1 MPSLFSLLD
10 VARDGILAQSTALDV
25 TGQNVSN
32 AGTAGYTRRVA
43 NLETTTTNG
52 AWGSVRV
59 ASIGRTFDRF
69 AERRAVAE
77 MGLKGAATSRSD
89 ALAEAESILA
99 PSGVPS
105 IGDQMA
111 TFYASM
117 STLAQNPGDISTRT
131 QAIGDASALAQS
143 ISSTASQ
150 LSAARTSLLGRAQDV
165 AGEVNE
171 RLGRIADLNRQI
183 STAKGQGENPAD
195 LMDQRDA
202 MVRAVGERI
211 GAQAI
216 EQPNGMVTLLSSGTA
231 LVDGDRAATLSVAPD
246 ANGNLSI
253 QVVRPSGAT
262 DDITQNVTSGTL
274 GGLREARDVDLA
286 KTAAGL
292 DKLAYDFTSTVNAV
306 HTTGFGLDGV
316 SGRPLFQPA
325 AGPTGAARA
334 MAVDPSILA
343 DPKALAASST
353 AAGLPGDNGAAL
365 AISQLATAPL
375 GTSAS
380 PAQAFAA
387 VAAGLGSAKQSAEA
401 EVTLRTATLTQAT
414 SLRDSASGVSLDEEM
429 VNLTKFQR
437 AFEASTRVLS
447 TVNELLG
454 DLVKG
459 F

>member
-52 AWGSVRV
+52 AWGSVHV
-59 ASIGRTFDRF
+59 ASIGRIFDRF

-77 MGLKGAATSRSD
+77 MGLKGAATSRS
-89 ALAEAESILA
+89 ASLAEAESILA

-105 IGDQMA
+105 IADQMA

-117 STLAQNPGDISTRT
+117 STLAANPGDISTRN
-131 QAIGDASALAQS
+131 QALGDAQSVAQS
-143 ISSTASQ
+143 ISGTAAQ
-150 LSAARTSLLGRAQDV
+150 LSAARTGLLGRAQDV
-165 AGEVNE
+165 AAEVNQ

-183 STAKGQGENPAD
+183 ATAKGQGENPAD

-202 MVRAVGERI
+202 MVRDVGERV

-216 EQPNGMVTLLSSGTA
+216 EQPNGMITLLSSGTA

-246 ANGNLSI
+246 ANGDLAI
-253 QVVRPSGAT
+253 HVVRPSGAT

-286 KTAAGL
+286 NTATAL
-292 DKLAYDFTSTVNAV
+292 DQLAYDLTSTVNAV
-306 HTTGFGLDGV
+306 HTSGFGLDGAT
-316 SGRPLFQPA
+316 GRPLFKPL

-334 MAVDPSILA
+334 MAVDPSVLGN
-343 DPKALAASST
+343 PKALAAASS
-353 AAGLPGDNGAAL
+353 AAGLPGDNSAAL
-365 AISQLATAPL
+365 ALSQLATAPL
-375 GTSAS
+375 GTASS

-387 VAAGLGSAKQSAEA
+387 VAAGLGTAKQAAEA

-437 AFEASTRVLS
+437 AFEASTKVLS
-447 TVNELLG
+447 VVNELLG

>member
-1 MPSLFSLLD
+1 
-10 VARDGILAQSTALDV
+10 
-25 TGQNVSN
+25 
-32 AGTAGYTRRVA
+32 
-43 NLETTTTNG
+43 
-52 AWGSVRV
+52 
-59 ASIGRTFDRF
+59 
-69 AERRAVAE
+69 
-77 MGLKGAATSRSD
+77 
-89 ALAEAESILA
+89 
-99 PSGVPS
+99 
-105 IGDQMA
+105 MA

-165 AGEVNE
+165 AAEVNE

-202 MVRAVGERI
+202 MVRDVGQRI

-216 EQPNGMVTLLSSGTA
+216 EQPNGMVTVLSSGTA

-246 ANGNLSI
+246 ANGNISI

-286 KTAAGL
+286 KTATAL
-292 DKLAYDFTSTVNAV
+292 DQLAYDFTGTVNAV

-325 AGPTGAARA
+325 AGPSGAARA
-334 MAVDPSILA
+334 MAVDPLVLA

-353 AAGLPGDNGAAL
+353 AAGLPGDNRAAL
-365 AISQLATAPL
+365 SISQLATAPL
-375 GTSAS
+375 GTSAT